1 MILHIS
7 KLSICGV
14 AFLLL
19 VACSNRHRGTI
30 VQRDFLTPQKNF
42 SSENAAHQITIS
54 YTGCG
59 GYWID
64 YEGKIILLD
73 PFFSNYSVPTLLT
86 QKLKADTA
94 TIDAYFQ
101 KRLGTKRDTAGRVA
115 AILISHA
122 HYDHLSDVPSLLQ
135 RNLKPSSALFF
146 ANQNTRN
153 LLLPFRIPTL
163 DSTQFINIE
172 HPFEKNYA
180 AHKNKPFI
188 TQKLENTPNYTVNAL
203 KNVRITPIPSE
214 HAGHFKVL
222 GKSTKAPFLEGIV
235 QNNNPK
241 RPRYA
246 TDYKEGKNFN
256 YCIDFLAEDGLT
268 ILFRIF
274 ANNGAGCNEGIGFPP
289 ETLLAQKKID
299 LLLLCGA
306 NYDTVK
312 NYPDALLDYTQPNFI
327 FINHWEN
334 FFKSI
339 PSLQQ
344 SLKTVPAA
352 NIPTLL
358 HHLST
363 QKATPDHLILTL
375 PLEGGVTFGF

>member
-1 MILHIS
+1 MPKS
-7 KLSICGV
+7 SIFIFV
-14 AFLLL
+14 LLFLLSCTN
-19 VACSNRHRGTI
+19 AHRGTL
-30 VQRDFLTPQKNF
+30 VQRDFLPTKKSF
-42 SSENAAHQITIS
+42 SSENATHQVTVS

-64 YEGKIILLD
+64 YDGKIILLD
-73 PFFSNYSVPTLLT
+73 PFFSNFSIPTLLT
-86 QKLKADTA
+86 RKLKSDTA

-101 KRLGTKRDTAGRVA
+101 KRLGIKKDTAGRVA

-135 RNLKPSSALFF
+135 RNLKPSSMAFF

-163 DSTQFINIE
+163 DAAQFINIE
-172 HPFEKNYA
+172 QPFENDYLV
-180 AHKNKPFI
+180 HQNKPFE
-188 TQKLENTPNYTVNAL
+188 TQKLENTRNYTTNAL
-203 KNVRITPIPSE
+203 KKVRITPIPSE

-222 GKSTKAPFLEGIV
+222 GKSFKAPFLEGTV
-235 QNNNPK
+235 PENNTK
-241 RPRYA
+241 RPLKS

-256 YCIDFLAEDGLT
+256 YYIDFLADDGTT

-312 NYPDALLDYTQPNFI
+312 NYPDALLDYTQPNYV

-339 PSLQQ
+339 PSLQRR
-344 SLKTVPAA
+344 LKTVPAA
-352 NIPTLL
+352 NIPKLLL
-358 HHLST
+358 HLKT
-363 QKATPDHLILTL
+363 KKTAPEHLILTL
-375 PLEGGVTFGF
+375 PLEEGVEFRF